1 MMRAIGLAVLLAAG
15 CKGDKEGAA
24 KAVVP
29 RPIDAGA
36 KTAPA
41 SVPAAAEATAA
52 AKAWVDGVVAGTID
66 RVVAASTLP
75 FQLELTDV
83 QGDCPEGEMVD
94 AAALAAALECVRGEK
109 AGVAKPLGQKE
120 VAWSPPDPK
129 AEEMPEF
136 VNGWKADHVFVERM
150 PDGTGADPEYVHVVA
165 AVHRVAGAVRVHG
178 VALTHVVEE
187 GD

>member
-1 MMRAIGLAVLLAAG
+1 MRAIGLAVLLAAG
-15 CKGDKEGAA
+15 CKGNKDGAA
-24 KAVVP
+24 RAVAP
-29 RPIDAGA
+29 GPSDAGA

-41 SVPAAAEATAA
+41 TVPTAVEASAA

-66 RVVAASTLP
+66 QVVAGSTLP

-83 QGDCPEGEMVD
+83 PGECPEGEMAD
-94 AAALAAALECVRGEK
+94 AAALSAALACVRGEK
-109 AGVAKPLGQKE
+109 AGVAKPLGQKKVE
-120 VAWSPPDPK
+120 WSPPDPK

-136 VNGWKADHVFVERM
+136 VNGWKADHVFVGRM
-150 PDGTGADPEYVHVVA
+150 PDGTGPDPEYVHIVA

-178 VALTHVVEE
+178 IALTHVVEE